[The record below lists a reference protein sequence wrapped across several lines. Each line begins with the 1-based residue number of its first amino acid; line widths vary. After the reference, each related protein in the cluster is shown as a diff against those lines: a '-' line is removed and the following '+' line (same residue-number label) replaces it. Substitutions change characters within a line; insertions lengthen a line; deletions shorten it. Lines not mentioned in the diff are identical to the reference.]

1 MTERIR
7 DAIRRRPVRVA
18 EAVLALAAVLGIGL
32 TDTAEAQVLAIVV
45 ALVGLIGGEVAQT
58 RTSPYVP
65 EPDGV
70 DL

>member
-1 MTERIR
+1 MLDRIR
-7 DAIRRRPVRVA
+7 TAIVRRPVRVV
-18 EAVLALAAVLGIGL
+18 EALLALAAALGIGL
-32 TDTAEAQVLAIVV
+32 TDSAEAQVVAITV